1 MGQDLGGTLLY
12 KPENVFAA
20 LKGRVYGPFWWSENT
35 AYFDLELGMVFE
47 ETTGAYMY
55 ECIYRFQF
63 QMNKN
68 EKEICEFEM
77 NFKNFLFAL

>member
-1 MGQDLGGTLLY
+1 
-12 KPENVFAA
+12 
-20 LKGRVYGPFWWSENT
+20 
-35 AYFDLELGMVFE
+35 MVFE

-68 EKEICEFEM
+68 EIEICECEM